1 MAQEIKAT
9 PAVAEY
15 NRLNKDHDYSYM
27 YSDDGRVW
35 RRGEKQSNELSQLY
49 SQLTPEEKDLV
60 GLYNNHI
67 LRRGSQQFSKPVT
80 NLPNTLEEASKYFS

>member
-1 MAQEIKAT
+1 MAQEIKVT

-15 NRLNKDHDYSYM
+15 NRLNKNHDYSYM

>member
-1 MAQEIKAT
+1 MSQQIEVT

-15 NRLNKDHDYSYM
+15 NRLNKNHDYSYM
-27 YSDDGRVW
+27 YSDDGRAW
-35 RRGEKQSNELSQLY
+35 RRGNEEAKELQTIY
-49 SQLTPEEKDLV
+49 DQLTPEEKDLV

-67 LRRGSQQFSKPVT
+67 LRRGLEQFSRPVT

>member
-1 MAQEIKAT
+1 MAQEIKVT

-60 GLYNNHI
+60 GLYNNQI
-67 LRRGSQQFSKPVT
+67 LRRGLQQFRKPVI

>member
-1 MAQEIKAT
+1 
-9 PAVAEY
+9 
-15 NRLNKDHDYSYM
+15 M
-27 YSDDGRVW
+27 YSDDGRAW